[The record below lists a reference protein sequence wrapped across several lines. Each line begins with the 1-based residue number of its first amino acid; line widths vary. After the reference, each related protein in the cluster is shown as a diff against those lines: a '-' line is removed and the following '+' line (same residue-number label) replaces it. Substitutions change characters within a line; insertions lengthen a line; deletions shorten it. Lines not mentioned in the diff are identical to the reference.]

1 MVYIKLYNN
10 NQTPAD
16 VSVMNDSNQRHTKYL
31 LKKMSQLAL
40 RLTTKH
46 FSGKLTNIIYFFI
59 LPCSDT
65 CEIFL
70 IF

>member
-40 RLTTKH
+40 RLTTL
-46 FSGKLTNIIYFFI
+46 SI
-59 LPCSDT
+59 LV
-65 CEIFL
+65 EN
-70 IF
+70 

>member
-16 VSVMNDSNQRHTKYL
+16 VSDMNDSNQRHTKYL

-40 RLTTKH
+40 HLTTL
-46 FSGKLTNIIYFFI
+46 SLLVEN
-59 LPCSDT
+59 
-65 CEIFL
+65 
-70 IF
+70 